1 MEDKI
6 KFIIPGKPEYL
17 TMVRL
22 AIGSIADT
30 AQFNMDEL
38 KIFKQL
44 SAKHVKQSA
53 ATAKKTLQENLLW
66 SVF

>member
-30 AQFNMDEL
+30 AQFNMDE
-38 KIFKQL
+38 IEDIQT
-44 SAKHVKQSA
+44 A